1 MKHILYISLACFVL
15 GITACRKY
23 VEIPALNVKEL
34 KNTKDYQALLNNGS
48 GLIEKAYYYPVW
60 SSDDAGS
67 DNLTWQNAQIPV
79 NGYAYTWAPKF
90 YSDLEDD
97 RDWADMYKTMYTLNS
112 IITDVMQSE
121 GGTEA
126 EKRNAYTQA
135 QVHRAFLYLTLVN
148 IYAKQYDSATAATD
162 PGVPVLLNSSLFSS
176 LKRWPVADVY
186 GQILKDLQEALP
198 NLPDQPDNVTYPAKG
213 AAYAILA
220 KTYLDMRAFS
230 NAKLYADSALQL
242 KSTLI
247 DLNAYITNV
256 TSFPHKIN
264 DPEIILSKVTD
275 QIPLSVPLSTELV
288 TLLGTKDLRYQVYTK
303 DGVSI
308 PPANYTNR
316 GYMKHRIL
324 NEGTFVG
331 PGVPEMM
338 LIKAECEARAGN
350 ASVAVSILNTL
361 RKKRFTP
368 TDYADLTAT
377 TGADALKLVIDERRR
392 ELMGTGARWF
402 DQRRLQLDAGA
413 NFIRPVTRIFK
424 GVTYTLPLGSNLYV
438 YAIGDKYIKLNP
450 EIEQNPR

>member
-1 MKHILYISLACFVL
+1 M
-15 GITACRKY
+15 
-23 VEIPALNVKEL
+23 
-34 KNTKDYQALLNNGS
+34 
-48 GLIEKAYYYPVW
+48 
-60 SSDDAGS
+60 
-67 DNLTWQNAQIPV
+67 
-79 NGYAYTWAPKF
+79 
-90 YSDLEDD
+90 
-97 RDWADMYKTMYTLNS
+97 
-112 IITDVMQSE
+112 
-121 GGTEA
+121 
-126 EKRNAYTQA
+126 
-135 QVHRAFLYLTLVN
+135 
-148 IYAKQYDSATAATD
+148 
-162 PGVPVLLNSSLFSS
+162 
-176 LKRWPVADVY
+176 ADVY
-186 GQILKDLQEALP
+186 GQVVKDLQEALP
-198 NLPDQPDNVTYPAKG
+198 YLPDQPDNVTYPGKG

-220 KTYLDMRAFS
+220 KTYLNMRAFS

-256 TSFPHKIN
+256 TNFPHKIN

-275 QIPLSVPLSTELV
+275 QSPLSVPLSNELV
-288 TLLGTKDLRYQVYTK
+288 TLLDTKDLRYQVYTK
-303 DGVSI
+303 DGVNI

-331 PGVPEMM
+331 PSVPEMM

-350 ASVAVSILNTL
+350 FSAAVSILNTL
-361 RKKRFTP
+361 RKKRFKA

-402 DQRRLQLDAGA
+402 DQRRLQLDAWA
-413 NFIRPVTRIFK
+413 NFIKPVTRVFK
-424 GVTYTLPLGSNLYV
+424 GVTYSLPLGSNLYM